1 MRKNTVTVIN
11 NMVVGILCMAIGFYA
26 GGRMEQKKDSEKW
39 EFYKTIIRADDDTRY
54 METIRN
60 SSETIHNSSDSI
72 GMFCLAFLEAS
83 INEKP
88 SAYYDAYEYS
98 DIFGLK
104 TISLKCLQKGAE
116 YDDPRCL
123 VKYADLYKEIGKV
136 DSSIVMMKRYGNKKK
151 KDTMVYIRQK
161 GGKMVIGKIA
171 NVKDLPPYPGLFLYI
186 YEFEIN
192 GDIFRGRLLDDKSR
206 AIGDTIKIFY
216 DSISPNTNTPIM

>member
-1 MRKNTVTVIN
+1 MTVIN
-11 NMVVGILCMAIGFYA
+11 SMVVGILCISIGFYA
-26 GGRMEQKKDSEKW
+26 GGRVEQKINNEKW

-54 METIRN
+54 LETIRN
-60 SSETIHNSSDSI
+60 SSEAIQNSSDSI

-98 DIFGLK
+98 DIFGFK
-104 TISLKCLQKGAE
+104 TISLKCLQKGVE

-123 VKYADLYKEIGKV
+123 VEYAYLYKEIGKI
-136 DSSIVMMKRYGNKKK
+136 DSSVVMLKRYGNKKT
-151 KDTMVYIRQK
+151 KDAMVDIRQK

-171 NVKDLPPYPGLFLYI
+171 NVKEYPPYPGLFIYT

-206 AIGDTIKIFY
+206 IIGDTIKIIY